1 MIPFRG
7 SPWALGPERGATGVL
22 GGLVYERSLEEN
34 LWYILEGTLEG
45 TLMVCIL
52 KDT

>member
-1 MIPFRG
+1 MG
-7 SPWALGPERGATGVL
+7 LEEGPRGVL

-45 TLMVCIL
+45 SLMGVHPKGYLMTL
-52 KDT
+52 